1 MNTIIF
7 KDKKEKDVDEQ
18 LCSDIISFGNNATL
32 SIEKCQEL
40 EKVLKPL
47 CFHLSGTTIELY
59 YHPTPNMPIMIGTVS
74 LDTAKTLHFATCHW
88 IEIESHSRQ
97 ALESLDLI

>member
-1 MNTIIF
+1 MLRNNYVLI
-7 KDKKEKDVDEQ
+7 
-18 LCSDIISFGNNATL
+18 LSLGGNNATL

-74 LDTAKTLHFATCHW
+74 LDTAKNTSFC
-88 IEIESHSRQ
+88 SM
-97 ALESLDLI
+97 SLD

>member
-7 KDKKEKDVDEQ
+7 NNKKSKSVEEQ
-18 LCSDIISFGNNATL
+18 LCSDIISCGNNATL

-74 LDTAKTLHFATCHW
+74 LDTAKTLHFAKSHW
-88 IEIESHSRQ
+88 IEIESHSRHT
-97 ALESLDLI
+97 LEALDLI

>member
-1 MNTIIF
+1 MNTIF
-7 KDKKEKDVDEQ
+7 NNKKEKEMDEQ
-18 LCSDIISFGNNATL
+18 LCSDIISCGNNATL

-74 LDTAKTLHFATCHW
+74 LDTAKTLHFAESHW
-88 IEIESHSRQ
+88 IEIESHSRH
-97 ALESLDLI
+97 ALEALDLI

>member
-18 LCSDIISFGNNATL
+18 LCSDIISCGNNATL

-74 LDTAKTLHFATCHW
+74 LDTAKTLHFAACHW

-97 ALESLDLI
+97 ALEALDLI

>member
-18 LCSDIISFGNNATL
+18 LCSDIISCGNNATL

-40 EKVLKPL
+40 RKVLKPL
-47 CFHLSGTTIELY
+47 CLHLSGTTIELY
-59 YHPTPNMPIMIGTVS
+59 YHPTPNKPIMIGTVS
-74 LDTAKTLHFATCHW
+74 LDTAKTLHFAESNW
-88 IEIESHSRQ
+88 IEIESHSRH
-97 ALESLDLI
+97 ALEALDLI

>member
-7 KDKKEKDVDEQ
+7 NNKKSKSVEEQ
-18 LCSDIISFGNNATL
+18 LCSNIISCGNNATL

-59 YHPTPNMPIMIGTVS
+59 YHLTPNMPIMIGTVS
-74 LDTAKTLHFATCHW
+74 LDTAKTLHFAKSHW
-88 IEIESHSRQ
+88 V
-97 ALESLDLI
+97 D